1 MRISDWSSDVCSS
14 DLVAEQGLLE
24 ADFVGIDSFRAKDA
38 AVARLR
44 IIDRC
49 GQDVDAA
56 GLESARPPD
65 ISVAVID
72 VVAQCRRWHELLL
85 DGVRV
90 GFDRLQE
97 VRLIAFAHV
106 AAGHR
111 QVARSEA
118 MRVGKECVSTVRYRW

>member
-106 AAGHR
+106 A
-111 QVARSEA
+111 RSEEHTSELQSL
-118 MRVGKECVSTVRYRW
+118 MRLSSAVFC